1 MAPRPVGAARA
12 GAPDSRRRL
21 SKKGD
26 NRSAALR
33 SCRLI
38 YKFKSKAGADVLM
51 LGPQGERVLRLL
63 GREPARQGLLAL
75 AELGPAMLA
84 LEAAVADDEAEF
96 ARLQAEAEAAG
107 QEAPHRE
114 GVSLRQRVW
123 PLLELMR
130 HSQRAAVDIV
140 WGV

>member
-1 MAPRPVGAARA
+1 M
-12 GAPDSRRRL
+12 
-21 SKKGD
+21 
-26 NRSAALR
+26 
-33 SCRLI
+33 I

-75 AELGPAMLA
+75 AELAPAMAA

-96 ARLQAEAEAAG
+96 ARQQAEAEAAG
-107 QEAPHRE
+107 QEAPRRE

-130 HSQRAAVDIV
+130 HSLRAEVDIV
-140 WGV
+140 WGL